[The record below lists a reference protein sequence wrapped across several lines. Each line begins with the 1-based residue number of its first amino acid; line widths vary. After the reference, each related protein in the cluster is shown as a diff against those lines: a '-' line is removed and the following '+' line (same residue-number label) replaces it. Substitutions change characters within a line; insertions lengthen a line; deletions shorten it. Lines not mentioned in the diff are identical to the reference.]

1 MITEETIVKKI
12 IPEEGFLLTDGEVV
26 TDAIFVGISE
36 SISNWWEIPDE
47 NYILEVENDSI
58 D

>member
-1 MITEETIVKKI
+1 MFTEEIIVKKV

-26 TDAIFVGISE
+26 TDAIFVGVSE

-47 NYILEVENDSI
+47 NYMSEVESGSI

>member
-26 TDAIFVGISE
+26 TDAIFVGVS
-36 SISNWWEIPDE
+36 
-47 NYILEVENDSI
+47 
-58 D
+58 